1 MKILIVDDHVLFRE
15 GLVSLLNS
23 QPDFTIVGEA
33 DTAREAIAKTIDL
46 EPELVLLEIHLQ
58 NGEGVEAIKTI
69 FTTMPETKIVV
80 LTNHYSE
87 ELLCAAIRN
96 GAVGYLLKK
105 LPLSKLV
112 LSLRAL
118 EKGEVA
124 LSRMMVSRLVH
135 EFQRIGKTKLYYDID
150 LDILTPRE
158 LEVLRFLSG
167 NASNQE
173 IADCL
178 TIAENTVKV
187 HVHNILEKLSFQ
199 NRYQAGRFARR
210 HGITSPN
217 NGALST

>member
-15 GLVSLLNS
+15 GLVSLLKS

-80 LTNHYSE
+80 LTNQYSE
-87 ELLCAAIRN
+87 ELFCAAIRN

-118 EKGEVA
+118 EKGEAA
-124 LSRMMVSRLVH
+124 LSRTMVSRLVH
-135 EFQRIGKTKLYYDID
+135 EFQRVGKTKLYDDID
-150 LDILTPRE
+150 LDVLTPRE
-158 LEVLRFLSG
+158 LEVLRFLSD

-173 IADCL
+173 IADYL

-187 HVHNILEKLSFQ
+187 HVHNILEKLSFP

-217 NGALST
+217 NGAVST